1 MLLMSLFALPLPLKN
16 PVLQF
21 SLLLFIILFVPLFFN
36 RFKIPSL
43 VSLIVAG
50 AVVGPFGLN
59 LMLRDSSI
67 LLFGTVGLLYI
78 MFLAG
83 LEIDVDDFRKNSGKS
98 MIFGLYTFFI
108 SIVLGI
114 VVGIYLLHFT
124 VLSSILI
131 GSIFASHTLILY
143 PVVSKLGI
151 AKNKAVNI
159 AIGGTLVTDTLAL
172 LVLAVVAGISNGEI
186 AGVFWIRLLA
196 GITVFSCV
204 VLFFIPFIA
213 RWFFKRFDDSVLQYL
228 FVLALVFFSGF
239 LAEAAGVEAI
249 IGAFLGGL
257 ALNSLIPRTSPLM
270 NRIRFVGNAIFI
282 PFFLIGVG
290 MLIDIRAV
298 FKDYETIKVAV
309 VITVAASAAKYL
321 SAWITQKFFGFSR
334 DQRRLIFGL
343 ISAHAA
349 VALATVLIG
358 YNIVT
363 GTAPDGTP
371 LRLLSEPVLN
381 GTILF
386 ILLTC
391 ILATVVGGK
400 GAHNIAMAETVEE
413 AEEVAER
420 GVGGDEEKILIP
432 LSDISTVDE
441 LVSLSVTL
449 KSRKSRNGIYA
460 MHVADYS
467 MSDEIVQK
475 KAGSILEKAEVAA
488 SSTDNALTPIL
499 RYDCDVVNG
508 IAGVIRERKIT
519 VLILGLHQKNTITE
533 SFPGHSSEDILG
545 RCNVTTFIYKPVQPL
560 ATIRRT
566 ILVIPAEGENEPGF
580 TFWMQKVTNIVRN
593 TGTRLVVYATKQT
606 TASLRKSDSWKFF
619 ISDYRIFRDWDDFP
633 SLSRE
638 IRGDDNIIIVM
649 SRKNHL
655 SYHHKMQKVTSYL
668 NKYFRDNSFILIYP
682 VQAGI
687 SDDASEPSSDAAVRT
702 VFVQLREIGRQL
714 GKIYRKKDGGSEE
727 A

>member
-1 MLLMSLFALPLPLKN
+1 MSPFAIPLPLKN

-21 SLLLFIILFVPLFFN
+21 SLILFIILFVPLFFK
-36 RFKIPSL
+36 RLKIPSL
-43 VSLIVAG
+43 VSLIIAG
-50 AVVGPFGLN
+50 AVVGPNGLN

-83 LEIDVDDFRKNSGKS
+83 LEIDVEDFRKNSVKS
-98 MIFGLYTFFI
+98 TLFGLYTFFI
-108 SIVLGI
+108 SITLGI
-114 VVGIYLLHFT
+114 VVGIYLLHFSL
-124 VLSSILI
+124 LSSILI

-143 PVVSKLGI
+143 PLISKLGI
-151 AKNKAVNI
+151 AKDKAVNI
-159 AIGGTLVTDTLAL
+159 SIGGTLVTDTLAL

-186 AGVFWIRLLA
+186 TGVFWIRLFL
-196 GITVFSCV
+196 GITCFSGI
-204 VLFFIPFIA
+204 VLLLFPIIA

-257 ALNSLIPRTSPLM
+257 ALNRLIARTSPLM

-298 FKDYETIKVAV
+298 FKDYETIRVAV
-309 VITVAASAAKYL
+309 VITVAASAAKYV
-321 SAWITQKFFGFSR
+321 SAWITQKFFGFSL

-371 LRLLSEPVLN
+371 QRLLNEPVLN

-386 ILLTC
+386 ILVTC
-391 ILATVVGGK
+391 ILATVVGQK
-400 GAHNIAMAETVEE
+400 GAHNIALAESAEE
-413 AEEVAER
+413 AAER
-420 GVGGDEEKILIP
+420 GTDSDEERILIP
-432 LSDISTVDE
+432 LGDAGIVDE
-441 LVSLSVTL
+441 LVNLGVTV
-449 KSRKSRNGIYA
+449 KSQKSRNGIYA
-460 MHVADYS
+460 LHVAHYGLS
-467 MSDEIVQK
+467 EESVK
-475 KAGSILEKAEVAA
+475 KNAGSILEKAEVAA
-488 SSTDNALTPIL
+488 SSTDNTLTSIL

-508 IAGVIRERKIT
+508 IAGVIKERKIT
-519 VLILGLHQKNTITE
+519 DLIMGFQQKNSVTE
-533 SFPGHSSEDILG
+533 SITGCSSEDILG
-545 RCNVTTFIYKPVQPL
+545 RCNVTTFIYKPFQPL

-580 TFWMQKVTNIVRN
+580 MLWMRKVVNIVRH
-593 TGTRLVVYATKQT
+593 TGSRLLVYAQKQT
-606 TASLRKSDSWKFF
+606 IAGMRNTDAWKEI
-619 ISDYRIFRDWDDFP
+619 ISDYRVFRDWDDFP
-633 SLSRE
+633 SLARE
-638 IRGDDNIIIVM
+638 IRSDDNVLIVM
-649 SRKNHL
+649 SRKGHL
-655 SYHHKMQKVTSYL
+655 SYHHKMDKISYYL
-668 NKYFRDNSFILIYP
+668 NRYFRENSFILIYP
-682 VQAGI
+682 VQAGMPEPECAKP
-687 SDDASEPSSDAAVRT
+687 SDEPVRT
-702 VFVQLREIGRQL
+702 VFIQLRDLGRQL
-714 GKIYRKKDGGSEE
+714 GRIYRKPEGESEGK
-727 A
+727 